1 MFNSTRLAFITGNT
15 EKLAAILISNPKVI
29 GRHRAQAMFD
39 LATNLEKQKDT
50 RSMGRR
56 ALQQC
61 AKIANRH
68 RVTHAD
74 GSITQTDRVFSKA
87 STHRLMFLAQGKN
100 TPV

>member
-1 MFNSTRLAFITGNT
+1 MFNSTRLALITGNH
-15 EKLAAILISNPKVI
+15 ERLASLLISQPRVI
-29 GRHRAQAMFD
+29 GTRRARALFA
-39 LATNLEKQKDT
+39 LATNLETT
-50 RSMGRR
+50 RPARGMGRR

-68 RVTHAD
+68 RVSHAD

-87 STHRLMFLAQGKN
+87 STLRLVHWAQGKN